1 MWKSDDAWE
10 VEAEALESE
19 IEELNLSFSMGQ
31 VGNVLLAALCCPP
44 SVWCA
49 MILAGG
55 AFVSH
60 SWPARARRLALPLA
74 FIRNCVERSVS
85 DRGYA

>member
-31 VGNVLLAALCCPP
+31 VGNALLAAL
-44 SVWCA
+44 
-49 MILAGG
+49 
-55 AFVSH
+55 
-60 SWPARARRLALPLA
+60 
-74 FIRNCVERSVS
+74 
-85 DRGYA
+85 